1 MGTPFQP
8 PIFDGELLEGLAMS
22 MTRKLG
28 RLVVPVLAATALH
41 TFVAGASMA
50 ATSTSEPSHRSTTT
64 LATRTGAKSAVRSG
78 APKSPITFSLTSRL
92 REGNLVVLVD
102 GVPVFNEEFR
112 KPALLISQ
120 TTTWNPLPIAAG
132 KHKLTA
138 KVYGAKGKTYISELY
153 NLVVSRTKGLELRIR
168 MKGDTLTVEPAS

>member
-1 MGTPFQP
+1 MGTPVRAS
-8 PIFDGELLEGLAMS
+8 IFDGEFMEGREMS

-28 RLVVPVLAATALH
+28 RLVVPILAATAFQAL
-41 TFVAGASMA
+41 VAGQTA
-50 ATSTSEPSHRSTTT
+50 AKPVAKPATK
-64 LATRTGAKSAVRSG
+64 LATNSGARSAVRSA
-78 APKSPITFSLTSRL
+78 APKSPVTFSLTSRL

-138 KVYGAKGKTYISELY
+138 KVYGAKGKTYISGLY
-153 NLVVSRTKGLELRIR
+153 DLEVSRKKGIELRFR